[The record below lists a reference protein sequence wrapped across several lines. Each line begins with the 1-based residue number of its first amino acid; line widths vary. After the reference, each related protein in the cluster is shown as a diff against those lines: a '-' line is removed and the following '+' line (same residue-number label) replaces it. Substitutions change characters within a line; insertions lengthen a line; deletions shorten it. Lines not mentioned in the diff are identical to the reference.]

1 MSTSALVTS
10 GNNGNGH
17 HPKPVAPLRVDLTS
31 AVVSPEAPEAIIPAR
46 RQPEQLR
53 VTLVIPAMNEE
64 NNIEW
69 VLDRVP
75 ARVGEIIL
83 VDGHSADNTVELA
96 RRARPDIVVVQQRGR
111 GKGAAL
117 RAGFEVATGD
127 VIVMMDSDGSMEPAE
142 ITSFVRAVEQGY
154 EFVKGSRCV
163 AGGGS
168 ADLTPVRRLGN
179 RALTAT
185 VNVLFLVPFS
195 DLCYGFVAFR
205 KDTLERLALTARGFE
220 FETEI
225 AIHAIKAGLR
235 IAEVPSVESP
245 RRYGTSNLRAV
256 RDGQRVLRTI
266 ARERMS
272 RRSRPVVD
280 CLLPEDLHDLAAVSG
295 ELSRPNITFY

>member
-1 MSTSALVTS
+1 MTQSAPFTSDS
-10 GNNGNGH
+10 NNGNGH
-17 HPKPVAPLRVDLTS
+17 HPPVAPMTVDLAP
-31 AVVSPEAPEAIIPAR
+31 AVVAPSVHAAIIPAPR
-46 RQPEQLR
+46 KSEQLR

-64 NNIEW
+64 NNIAW
-69 VLDRVP
+69 VLSRVP
-75 ARVGEIIL
+75 PRVGEIVL
-83 VDGHSADNTVELA
+83 VDGHSTDRTVALA
-96 RRARPDIVVVQQRGR
+96 REARPDIVVVQQRGA

-117 RAGFEVATGD
+117 RTGFEIATGD
-127 VIVMMDSDGSMEPAE
+127 VIVMMDADGSMEPSE
-142 ITSFVRAVEQGY
+142 IVNFVTAVEQGY

-163 AGGGS
+163 PGGGS

-179 RALTAT
+179 RALTAA
-185 VNVLFLVPFS
+185 VNMLFLVPFS

-205 KDTLERLALTARGFE
+205 RDSLERLALTAQGFE

-245 RRYGTSNLRAV
+245 RRYGTSNLRAL

-272 RRSRPVVD
+272 QRRRPVVD
-280 CLLPEDLHDLAAVSG
+280 CFRPEDLQFDLTPIPVQP
-295 ELSRPNITFY
+295 L

>member
-1 MSTSALVTS
+1 MSQPAPFTNEN
-10 GNNGNGH
+10 GNGNGH
-17 HPKPVAPLRVDLTS
+17 HSLPVAPVTIDLTS
-31 AVVSPEAPEAIIPAR
+31 AVVAPHLPAAMIPAS
-46 RQPEQLR
+46 RQSKRLR

-64 NNIEW
+64 NNIAW
-69 VLDRVP
+69 VLRRVP
-75 ARVGEIIL
+75 SRVEEIIL
-83 VDGHSADNTVELA
+83 VDGHSTDSTVALA
-96 RRARPDIVVVQQRGR
+96 RDARPDIVVVQQRGA

-117 RAGFEVATGD
+117 RTGFEVATGD
-127 VIVMMDSDGSMEPAE
+127 MIVMMDSDGSMEPAE
-142 ITSFVRAVEQGY
+142 IMNFVTAVEQGY

-163 AGGGS
+163 PGGGS
-168 ADLTPVRRLGN
+168 ADLTAVRRLGN
-179 RALTAT
+179 RALTAA
-185 VNVLFLVPFS
+185 VNLLFLVPFS

-205 KDTLERLALTARGFE
+205 RDKLEALALTAQGFE

-272 RRSRPVVD
+272 QRRRPIVD
-280 CLLPEDLHDLAAVSG
+280 CFRPEDLHLNLSPIPGDLS
-295 ELSRPNITFY
+295 

>member
-1 MSTSALVTS
+1 M
-10 GNNGNGH
+10 
-17 HPKPVAPLRVDLTS
+17 
-31 AVVSPEAPEAIIPAR
+31 IPAP
-46 RQPEQLR
+46 RQAERLR

-64 NNIEW
+64 NNISW
-69 VLDRVP
+69 VLRRVP

-83 VDGHSADNTVELA
+83 VDGHSTDRTVALA
-96 RRARPDIVVVQQRGR
+96 RAARPDIVVVQQRGT

-117 RAGFEVATGD
+117 RTGFGVATGD

-142 ITSFVRAVEQGY
+142 VTNFVSAIEQGY
-154 EFVKGSRCV
+154 DFVKGSRCL

-168 ADLTPVRRLGN
+168 ADLTPVRRAGN

-205 KDTLERLALTARGFE
+205 RDRLERLALTAQGFE

-245 RRYGTSNLRAV
+245 RRYGTSNLRAL

-266 ARERMS
+266 ARERIS
-272 RRSRPVVD
+272 QRRRPIVD
-280 CLLPEDLHDLAAVSG
+280 CFRLEDLQLDIAPVTAV
-295 ELSRPNITFY
+295 RQT

>member
-1 MSTSALVTS
+1 MNQPAPLSNESS
-10 GNNGNGH
+10 NGNGRY
-17 HPKPVAPLRVDLTS
+17 PPASPVTIDLTPAVVAPPVT
-31 AVVSPEAPEAIIPAR
+31 ATMIPAP
-46 RQPEQLR
+46 RQSEQLR

-64 NNIEW
+64 NNIAW
-69 VLDRVP
+69 VLRRVP
-75 ARVGEIIL
+75 VRVGEIIL
-83 VDGHSADNTVELA
+83 VDGHSTDHTVALA
-96 RRARPDIVVVQQRGR
+96 REARPDIVVVRQRSA

-127 VIVMMDSDGSMEPAE
+127 VIVMMDSDGSMDPSE
-142 ITSFVRAVEQGY
+142 IMNFVAAVEQGY

-163 AGGGS
+163 PGGGS
-168 ADLTPVRRLGN
+168 ADLTAVRRLGN
-179 RALTAT
+179 RALTAA

-205 KDTLERLALTARGFE
+205 RDKLESLALTAQGFE

-235 IAEVPSVESP
+235 IAEVPSVESR

-272 RRSRPVVD
+272 QRRRPVVD
-280 CLLPEDLHDLAAVSG
+280 CFRPESLQVDLTPIPG
-295 ELSRPNITFY
+295 ELL

>member
-1 MSTSALVTS
+1 MNQPAPLSNESSNGNLRNPPSALPVTI
-10 GNNGNGH
+10 
-17 HPKPVAPLRVDLTS
+17 DLTP
-31 AVVSPEAPEAIIPAR
+31 AVLAPPVPATMIPAP
-46 RQPEQLR
+46 RQSEQLR

-64 NNIEW
+64 NNIAW
-69 VLDRVP
+69 VLRRVP

-83 VDGHSADNTVELA
+83 VDGHSTDRTVALA
-96 RRARPDIVVVQQRGR
+96 REARPDIVVVWQRGA

-117 RAGFEVATGD
+117 RTGFEVATGD
-127 VIVMMDSDGSMEPAE
+127 VIVMMDSDGSMDPSE
-142 ITSFVRAVEQGY
+142 IMNFVHAVEQGY

-163 AGGGS
+163 PGGGS
-168 ADLTPVRRLGN
+168 ADLTRVRRLGN
-179 RALTAT
+179 RALTAA

-205 KDTLERLALTARGFE
+205 RDRLESLALTAQGFE

-272 RRSRPVVD
+272 QRRRPVVD
-280 CLLPEDLHDLAAVSG
+280 CFRPEDLHVDLTPVPVQP
-295 ELSRPNITFY
+295 L

>member
-1 MSTSALVTS
+1 MTHPAPSTSDKS
-10 GNNGNGH
+10 NGNGH
-17 HPKPVAPLRVDLTS
+17 HPQPVVPMTPNLTS
-31 AVVSPEAPEAIIPAR
+31 AVLAPLMPAAIVPVPR
-46 RQPEQLR
+46 TSEPLR

-64 NNIEW
+64 NNIAW
-69 VLDRVP
+69 VLNRIP

-83 VDGHSADNTVELA
+83 VDGHSTDHTVALA
-96 RRARPDIVVVQQRGR
+96 REARPDVIVVQQRGT

-117 RAGFEVATGD
+117 RTGFEVATGD
-127 VIVMMDSDGSMEPAE
+127 VIVMMDCDGSMEPAE
-142 ITSFVRAVEQGY
+142 VTNFVTAVEQGY
-154 EFVKGSRCV
+154 QFVKGSRCV

-179 RALTAT
+179 RVLTAA
-185 VNVLFLVPFS
+185 VNTLFLVPFS

-205 KDTLERLALTARGFE
+205 RDTLGSLALTAQGFE

-245 RRYGTSNLRAV
+245 RRYGTSNLRAI

-272 RRSRPVVD
+272 QRRRPVVD
-280 CLLPEDLHDLAAVSG
+280 CFRPEDLHLDLTPIPV
-295 ELSRPNITFY
+295 RPA

>member
-1 MSTSALVTS
+1 MNQPPPLIN
-10 GNNGNGH
+10 GNSNGNGH
-17 HPKPVAPLRVDLTS
+17 HPSASPPSMIDLTAAA
-31 AVVSPEAPEAIIPAR
+31 AVPQAPAAVIPAQR
-46 RQPEQLR
+46 DPGLLR

-64 NNIEW
+64 NNIAW
-69 VLDRVP
+69 VLHRVP
-75 ARVGEIIL
+75 PRVGEVVL
-83 VDGHSADNTVELA
+83 VDGRSTDRTVAAA
-96 RRARPDIVVVQQRGR
+96 REARPDIVVVQQRGS

-117 RAGFEVATGD
+117 RTGFEVATGD
-127 VIVMMDSDGSMEPAE
+127 MIVMMDSDGSMEPAE
-142 ITSFVRAVEQGY
+142 IMNFVTAIEHGY

-163 AGGGS
+163 PGGGS
-168 ADLTPVRRLGN
+168 ADLTTVRRMGN

-185 VNVLFLVPFS
+185 VNLLFFVPFS

-205 KDTLERLALTARGFE
+205 RDRLESLALTAQGFE

-266 ARERMS
+266 ARERLS
-272 RRSRPVVD
+272 HRRRPVVD
-280 CLLPEDLHDLAAVSG
+280 CFHPEDLLLDFNPIPG
-295 ELSRPNITFY
+295 ELS

>member
-1 MSTSALVTS
+1 MSQPVPRSNENS
-10 GNNGNGH
+10 NGNGRN
-17 HPKPVAPLRVDLTS
+17 PSSAAPVTIDLTP
-31 AVVSPEAPEAIIPAR
+31 AVLAPQVPAGLIPAP
-46 RQPEQLR
+46 RQSEQLR

-64 NNIEW
+64 NNIAW
-69 VLDRVP
+69 VLRRVP

-83 VDGHSADNTVELA
+83 VDGHSTDRTVALA
-96 RRARPDIVVVQQRGR
+96 REARQDIVVVRQRSA

-117 RAGFEVATGD
+117 RTGFEVATGD
-127 VIVMMDSDGSMEPAE
+127 VIVMMDSDGSMDPSE
-142 ITSFVRAVEQGY
+142 IMNFVAAVEQGY

-163 AGGGS
+163 PGGGS
-168 ADLTPVRRLGN
+168 ADLTVVRRLGN
-179 RALTAT
+179 RALTAA

-205 KDTLERLALTARGFE
+205 RDRLESLALTAQGFE

-245 RRYGTSNLRAV
+245 RRYGTSNLRAL

-272 RRSRPVVD
+272 QRRRPVVD
-280 CLLPEDLHDLAAVSG
+280 CFRPEDLQIDLTPIPG
-295 ELSRPNITFY
+295 QPL